1 VSEPPRDVTRLLLE
15 WRNGD
20 NAALD
25 RLIPLVYAELRRIAH
40 RYMRDE
46 RPDHPLQTTALV
58 HEAYLRLVDV
68 NRLDWQCRN
77 QFYAVSARTMR
88 RILVE
93 VARKRDADK
102 RGGDPSH
109 IALAE
114 ALVPAPQKSTD
125 VLELEDALVRLEAL
139 DERKARVV
147 ELRCFVGLSV
157 REAAGVLQVSEETVF
172 RDWRMAKRWLGRE
185 LSSADRTAGE
195 RSAS

>member
-1 VSEPPRDVTRLLLE
+1 VTRLLLE

-25 RLIPLVYAELRRIAH
+25 RLVPLVYAELRRIAH
-40 RYMRDE
+40 HYMRDE

-68 NRLDWQCRN
+68 NRMDWQCRN

-93 VARKRDADK
+93 EARKRDADK

>member
-1 VSEPPRDVTRLLLE
+1 MSEPPRDVTRLLLE

-93 VARKRDADK
+93 EARKRDANK